1 MDVYL
6 DLAHLYK
13 GSINALLIML
23 IYTSYMSY
31 FTPYL
36 ILSCTTHF

>member
-13 GSINALLIML
+13 GSINALLIKL
-23 IYTSYMSY
+23 IYTSYY
-31 FTPYL
+31 TPYL
-36 ILSCTTHF
+36 ILSCTIHF